1 MSKTAGLCTVLVED
15 DVAGIWL
22 LLVAPPAGGTKE
34 GCFVGGSTNEATFA
48 IRTSAVQG
56 PSCGLGS
63 RTETGG
69 GCGSVGNATTP
80 IGSTAA
86 AAPDGVWLTVVAGFE
101 PVAPVPAL
109 LLAIP
114 VVPFPSELVTLDG
127 AVAAPAPIVIVKFV

>member
-1 MSKTAGLCTVLVED
+1 M
-15 DVAGIWL
+15 
-22 LLVAPPAGGTKE
+22 APPAGGTKE

-69 GCGSVGNATTP
+69 GCGSVGNATMP
-80 IGSTAA
+80 ICSTAA
-86 AAPDGVWLTVVAGFE
+86 TAPDGAWLMVVAGFAT
-101 PVAPVPAL
+101 VAVPAL

-127 AVAAPAPIVIVKFV
+127 AAAAPAPIIIVKLV

>member
-1 MSKTAGLCTVLVED
+1 M
-15 DVAGIWL
+15 
-22 LLVAPPAGGTKE
+22 APPAGGTKE

-80 IGSTAA
+80 IVSTAA
-86 AAPDGVWLTVVAGFE
+86 DAPDGVWLTVVTGFE
-101 PVAPVPAL
+101 PVAVPEL

-114 VVPFPSELVTLDG
+114 VVPFPSELVILDV
-127 AVAAPAPIVIVKFV
+127 AVVAPAPIIIVKLALKNSEANRQN

>member
-1 MSKTAGLCTVLVED
+1 M
-15 DVAGIWL
+15 
-22 LLVAPPAGGTKE
+22 APPAGGANE

-69 GCGSVGNATTP
+69 GCGRVGNATTP

-86 AAPDGVWLTVVAGFE
+86 AAPDVVWLTVVPGFE
-101 PVAPVPAL
+101 PVVVPVL
-109 LLAIP
+109 VLVVP
-114 VVPFPSELVTLDG
+114 VVPFPSELVTLDVA
-127 AVAAPAPIVIVKFV
+127 AVAPASIIIIVKLV